1 MLGPAATLSTKSV
14 KSRPRSGLREGA
26 AQLNSINTK
35 AFETSQSVR
44 PCSRC
49 ARYTTI
55 AKLGWR
61 CYCSHMNT
69 NIVTCA
75 SVAKSDDAL
84 CEVPCFNAKLVRKLK
99 AKMPAE
105 EPLDEARRLFAA
117 LSDRTRIKLLLALG
131 SDRELCVCDLAH
143 VAGTTFST
151 ASHHLRKLRDLRL
164 LTHRTDGRMSF
175 YALRDPRLA
184 QLVALALGHRKE

>member
-1 MLGPAATLSTKSV
+1 
-14 KSRPRSGLREGA
+14 
-26 AQLNSINTK
+26 
-35 AFETSQSVR
+35 
-44 PCSRC
+44 
-49 ARYTTI
+49 
-55 AKLGWR
+55 
-61 CYCSHMNT
+61 MNT
-69 NIVTCA
+69 NIVIRA
-75 SVAKSDDAL
+75 SGAKSDDAL
-84 CEVPCFNAKLVRKLK
+84 CEVPCFNAKLVQKLK

-105 EPLDEARRLFAA
+105 EPLDEARRLFTA

-131 SDRELCVCDLAH
+131 PDRELCVCDLAH